1 MCLRLGTA
9 WFGGGDG
16 GDAVQELEE
25 GGESNTLGVTS
36 KQSRNGKEGEGG
48 DVYIVSWGRIITIFI
63 FLFI

>member
-36 KQSRNGKEGEGG
+36 HQSRGGEEGEHIHILIYL
-48 DVYIVSWGRIITIFI
+48 VYQV
-63 FLFI
+63 